1 MAEEKKSSN
10 KTLIIVLII
19 VIILLLAGG
28 ITAFVLMKADKPDDG
43 QGKLTPG
50 GQIPMEITAGVLD
63 PDTLEKWNEEALK
76 EAKDN
81 QIPISYSPTAN
92 SVDGKNFAC
101 VIGNPEGAPHYFYV
115 DMYSDTTLEEEIYLS
130 GLIEPGRGLTSF
142 TTNKTFPQG
151 ETDIVL
157 VITTVED
164 DMKTII
170 AQTMVYLTLVVSGE

>member
-10 KTLIIVLII
+10 KTLIIILMI

-28 ITAFVLMKADKPDDG
+28 ITAFVLLNANKEPTESTKM
-43 QGKLTPG
+43 PG

-63 PDTLEKWNEEALK
+63 PDTIEDWNEQALK

-115 DMYSDTTLEEEIYLS
+115 DLYSDTSLEEQVYLS
-130 GLIEPGRGLTSF
+130 GLIEPGRGLTTF
-142 TTNKTFPQG
+142 TTNKTFPKG
-151 ETDIVL
+151 ETDAVL
-157 VITTVED
+157 VITTVDD
-164 DMKTII
+164 DMKTMV
-170 AQTMVYLTLVVSGE
+170 AQTMVYLTLVVS

>member
-10 KTLIIVLII
+10 KTLIIILII

-28 ITAFVLMKADKPDDG
+28 ITALVLLNANKEPTESTKM
-43 QGKLTPG
+43 PG

-63 PDTLEKWNEEALK
+63 PDTIEDWNEEALK
-76 EAKDN
+76 EAQEN

-115 DMYSDTTLEEEIYLS
+115 DLYSDTSLEEEVYLS
-130 GLIEPGRGLTSF
+130 GLIEPGRGLTTF
-142 TTNKTFPQG
+142 TTNKTFPKG
-151 ETDIVL
+151 ETDAVL
-157 VITTVED
+157 VVTTVDD
-164 DMKTII
+164 DMKTMV
-170 AQTMVYLTLVVSGE
+170 AQTMVYLTLVVS